1 MTGFWKK
8 LVEIGK
14 QETVLCVA
22 AVLAVGSMLVILP
35 DLAYVEY
42 IDYKVLA
49 ILFSLMVVMEGLR
62 VAGVF
67 DKKSHVILN
76 KADNLR
82 QLSFI
87 MVFLCFFSAMLI
99 TNDVALIT
107 FVPFTLL
114 MLSMVDDSVENGGE
128 KRDVKG
134 EQAVIIVVLET
145 IAANMGSM
153 LTPVGNPQ
161 NLYLYTISGM
171 GIWEFLTVT
180 FPITLLSGVLLFCCC
195 MGIKKQPIRPD
206 GRMMGEIRR
215 SEQTGTT
222 KRLVFYCLLFV
233 ISLLSVLRV
242 VPEWIPC
249 LLAIAGTLLLQP
261 KVLLK
266 VDYGLLLT
274 FVCFF
279 IFIGNIGRV
288 DMVRTWLETLLSGRE
303 LWVSYLTSQI
313 TSNMPAAVLLTDFT
327 VAYKELIRG
336 VNIGGLGTL
345 IASLASVIS
354 YKLFVQKLPQKKG
367 RYFAYFTLFNIAFA
381 IILLGFAAIL

>member
-1 MTGFWKK
+1 MKALWKK
-8 LVEIGK
+8 LMEIGK
-14 QETVLCVA
+14 KETVLCVA
-22 AVLAVGSMLVILP
+22 AVLALGSVLVIPP
-35 DLAYVEY
+35 DSAYVDY

-49 ILFSLMVVMEGLR
+49 ILFSLMVVVEGLQ
-62 VAGVF
+62 VEGIF
-67 DKKSHVILN
+67 DKIACVMLG

-82 QLSFI
+82 KLSLV

-114 MLSMVDDSVENGGE
+114 MLSMVEAFDETEG
-128 KRDVKG
+128 
-134 EQAVIIVVLET
+134 QAVIIVVLET

-153 LTPVGNPQ
+153 LTPIGNPQ
-161 NLYLYTISGM
+161 NLYLYAMSGM
-171 GIWEFLTVT
+171 GILEFLAVT
-180 FPITLLSGVLLFCCC
+180 FPITLLAGILLLCCC
-195 MGIKKQPIRPD
+195 MGIKKQPVRPNS
-206 GRMMGEIRR
+206 RLPKPERKN
-215 SEQTGTT
+215 EPAGTT
-222 KRLVFYCLLFV
+222 KRLFFYGLLFV
-233 ISLLSVLRV
+233 VSLLSVLRIL
-242 VPEWIPC
+242 PEWIPC
-249 LLAIAGTLLLQP
+249 LIAIAGTLLLQP

-266 VDYGLLLT
+266 VDYRLLLT

-279 IFIGNIGRV
+279 VFIGNIGRV
-288 DMVRTWLETLLSGRE
+288 DVVRTWLETLLLGRE

-327 VAYKELIRG
+327 TAYKELIRG

-367 RYFAYFTLFNIAFA
+367 KYFACFTLFNIVFA
-381 IILLGFAAIL
+381 IILLGFSAIL

>member
-1 MTGFWKK
+1 MKAFWKK
-8 LVEIGK
+8 LMEIGK
-14 QETVLCVA
+14 KETVLCVA
-22 AVLAVGSMLVILP
+22 AVLALGSVLVIPP
-35 DLAYVEY
+35 DSAYVDY

-49 ILFSLMVVMEGLR
+49 ILFSLMVVVEGLQ
-62 VAGVF
+62 VEGIF
-67 DKKSHVILN
+67 DKIACVMLG

-82 QLSFI
+82 KLSLV

-114 MLSMVDDSVENGGE
+114 MLSMVETFDGTE
-128 KRDVKG
+128 

-153 LTPVGNPQ
+153 LTPIGNPQ
-161 NLYLYTISGM
+161 NLYLYAMSGM
-171 GIWEFLTVT
+171 GILEFLAVT
-180 FPITLLSGVLLFCCC
+180 FPITLLAGILLLCCC
-195 MGIKKQPIRPD
+195 MGIKKQPVRPNSRLPKPE
-206 GRMMGEIRR
+206 GKNEP
-215 SEQTGTT
+215 TGTT
-222 KRLVFYCLLFV
+222 KRLFFYGLLFV
-233 ISLLSVLRV
+233 VSLLSVLRIL
-242 VPEWIPC
+242 PEWIPC
-249 LLAIAGTLLLQP
+249 LIAIAGTLLLQP

-266 VDYGLLLT
+266 VDYRLLLT

-279 IFIGNIGRV
+279 VFIGNIGRV
-288 DMVRTWLETLLSGRE
+288 DVVRTWLETLLLGRE
-303 LWVSYLTSQI
+303 LWISYLTSQI

-327 VAYKELIRG
+327 TAYKELIRG

-367 RYFAYFTLFNIAFA
+367 KYFACFTLFNIVFA
-381 IILLGFAAIL
+381 IILLGFSAIL

>member
-1 MTGFWKK
+1 MKAFWKK
-8 LVEIGK
+8 LMEIGK
-14 QETVLCVA
+14 KETVLCVA
-22 AVLAVGSMLVILP
+22 AVLALGSVLVIPP
-35 DLAYVEY
+35 DSAYVDY

-49 ILFSLMVVMEGLR
+49 ILFSLMVVVEGLQ
-62 VAGVF
+62 VEGIF
-67 DKKSHVILN
+67 DKIACVMLG

-82 QLSFI
+82 KLSLV

-114 MLSMVDDSVENGGE
+114 MLSMVEAFDETE
-128 KRDVKG
+128 

-153 LTPVGNPQ
+153 LTPIGNPQ
-161 NLYLYTISGM
+161 NLYLYAMSGM
-171 GIWEFLTVT
+171 GILEFLAVT
-180 FPITLLSGVLLFCCC
+180 FPITLLAGILLLCCC
-195 MGIKKQPIRPD
+195 MGIKKQPVRPNSRLPKPE
-206 GRMMGEIRR
+206 GKNEP
-215 SEQTGTT
+215 TGTT
-222 KRLVFYCLLFV
+222 KRLFFYGLLFV
-233 ISLLSVLRV
+233 VSLLSVLRIL
-242 VPEWIPC
+242 PEWIPC
-249 LLAIAGTLLLQP
+249 LIAIAGTLLLQP

-266 VDYGLLLT
+266 VDYRLLLT

-279 IFIGNIGRV
+279 VFIGNIGRV
-288 DMVRTWLETLLSGRE
+288 DVVRTWLETLLLGRE
-303 LWVSYLTSQI
+303 LWISYLTSQI

-327 VAYKELIRG
+327 TAYKELIRG

-367 RYFAYFTLFNIAFA
+367 KYFACFTLFNIVFA
-381 IILLGFAAIL
+381 IILLGFSAIL